1 MHPFQFFRRTNTLQ
15 SEKTNFVLKYIING
29 VKNVQLYADYKNVD
43 FSKTT
48 FIKKKNLDMNLDP
61 QCSIKKNLDMDSD
74 SGSKTLIKV
83 IKIFVNLSLHV

>member
-1 MHPFQFFRRTNTLQ
+1 M
-15 SEKTNFVLKYIING
+15 
-29 VKNVQLYADYKNVD
+29 KNVQLYADYKNVD

-48 FIKKKNLDMNLDP
+48 FIKKNLDMNLDP

-83 IKIFVNLSLHV
+83 IKIIVNLSLHV